1 MKKIFSVLICILAA
15 VFLLCSCGANVQKI
29 DNSAHNTYPSF
40 DCGTVYNGDTADSA
54 SAENGSTQSF
64 ENEKT
69 SHIEEKTSET
79 SAGLSEK
86 TDKNAKT
93 EKTDKP
99 TSHAADASQSK
110 TEKEKKNKCTI
121 MIECTTILQNYSRL
135 KESKKEFMPKD
146 GIILKKIETEFTDGE
161 SVFDVLV
168 RVCKQK
174 GIQTESTYT
183 PGYGSYYVRGI
194 HQIYE
199 KDCGTKSGWMYNVN
213 GRYPNYGC
221 SSYILKNGDN
231 ICWRYTCDGGD
242 DINAVLQGD
251 T

>member
-40 DCGTVYNGDTADSA
+40 EGGTVYNGDTAGSA

-79 SAGLSEK
+79 SARLSEK

-110 TEKEKKNKCTI
+110 TEKEAKNK
-121 MIECTTILQNYSRL
+121 
-135 KESKKEFMPKD
+135 
-146 GIILKKIETEFTDGE
+146 
-161 SVFDVLV
+161 FDS
-168 RVCKQK
+168 CKF
-174 GIQTESTYT
+174 
-183 PGYGSYYVRGI
+183 
-194 HQIYE
+194 
-199 KDCGTKSGWMYNVN
+199 
-213 GRYPNYGC
+213 
-221 SSYILKNGDN
+221 
-231 ICWRYTCDGGD
+231 
-242 DINAVLQGD
+242 
-251 T
+251 